1 MIEKTTSIQR
11 ILVIGAGR
19 GGTSLIELFLDDP
32 HVIVVG
38 IVDKNPQAP
47 ALALA
52 GKRHIP
58 IFASLDEAIAGC
70 GTCLAFNVTG
80 DESVTAYA
88 ETKLG
93 EKNVIGGSQARFFWK
108 VATRLKL
115 TNEKVLHLAHHD
127 SLTELPNRILFRDR
141 INQSIVKARREKEL
155 IAVLYLDLDGFKRVN
170 DTLGHDIGDALL
182 QEASKR
188 IVACVRDSDTVA
200 RMGGDEFTVILCNVK
215 TPESIERVAQKIV
228 DAIAAPFDLNGKNC
242 SVSVSIGISLY
253 PNNGETPDQLMKSAD
268 STMYQA
274 KQSGKNCYR
283 IASV

>member
-1 MIEKTTSIQR
+1 M
-11 ILVIGAGR
+11 
-19 GGTSLIELFLDDP
+19 
-32 HVIVVG
+32 
-38 IVDKNPQAP
+38 
-47 ALALA
+47 
-52 GKRHIP
+52 
-58 IFASLDEAIAGC
+58 
-70 GTCLAFNVTG
+70 
-80 DESVTAYA
+80 
-88 ETKLG
+88 
-93 EKNVIGGSQARFFWK
+93 
-108 VATRLKL
+108 
-115 TNEKVLHLAHHD
+115 
-127 SLTELPNRILFRDR
+127 
-141 INQSIVKARREKEL
+141 

-170 DTLGHDIGDALL
+170 DTLGHDTGDALL